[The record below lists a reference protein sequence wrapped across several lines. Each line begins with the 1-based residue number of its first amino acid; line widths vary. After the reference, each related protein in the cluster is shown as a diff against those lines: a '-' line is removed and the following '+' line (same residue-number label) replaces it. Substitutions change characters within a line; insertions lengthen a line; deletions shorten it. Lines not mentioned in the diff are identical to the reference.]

1 MSLINKTD
9 SEILEIANP
18 LWDSLVKNS
27 NNKDY
32 FAFTKDFSARMLM
45 GANEP
50 EIAKQWANNKVIT
63 SLNTEKEFLGC
74 IRRDEY
80 ITVLFKQTST
90 KVAGEYLGR
99 LVLGEEDG
107 EIKIFGAT
115 IF

>member
-1 MSLINKTD
+1 
-9 SEILEIANP
+9 
-18 LWDSLVKNS
+18 
-27 NNKDY
+27 
-32 FAFTKDFSARMLM
+32 MLM

-50 EIAKQWANNKVIT
+50 EIAKQWANNEVIT
-63 SLNTEKEFLGC
+63 SLSTERAFLGC

-80 ITVLFKQTST
+80 ITVLFKQAST
-90 KVAGEYLGR
+90 KVSGEYLGR